1 MNYIKLIYLS
11 VFCGIITILAFFNIV
26 YSFYLNLYLNLNTY
40 IYTFF
45 ISIFLSLIFYIA
57 KNNNEKKTTI
67 YEKILTILLG
77 YFLLPLIISIPFYFS
92 IYNLTFINSFFE
104 AISGFTSTGF
114 TIFNNINHIDQ
125 SLILWRS
132 ASQWVGGLYFL
143 FSIIVLIDIFDHSFK
158 KSLTNFIS
166 FNKAETLK
174 QSLKIFLLYSTM
186 TLVIFIILNIFDVR
200 LFNSLNLAMTIISS
214 GGFLPSN
221 DLSNILIKNSQIII
235 TSLLMLTSFFS
246 IFLTYN
252 LFFTKNHN
260 LNFFNEDIHLLIYF
274 LTLLLIFFIFPNYDN
289 NFSQLFLSLTSS
301 VSNIGFS
308 LNNDLPN
315 LSFIFLIFVMIG
327 GSFFSTSSGI
337 RFLKVYSLFKYSINE
352 ILSYSRPKN
361 IYINKHLF
369 SKEFF
374 KIDEI
379 YKYFLSILIFILSLL
394 FLTFL
399 LTLSGIEFES
409 SFKLSI
415 LTLMNT
421 VNSSMYGLSDFSF
434 YDLHFLNKYY
444 LIFFMIMGRFELLTL
459 LIVCKKFLF
468 KNWIRTI
475 NIFNIFI
482 CTLSSAG

>member
-11 VFCGIITILAFFNIV
+11 IFFVLFSILSFFNIA
-26 YSFYLNLYLNLNTY
+26 YSYYLNLYLNLNTY
-40 IYTFF
+40 VYTFL
-45 ISIFLSLIFYIA
+45 ISIILAFLFYIS
-57 KNNNEKKTTI
+57 KSNDEKKTTV

-77 YFLLPLIISIPFYFS
+77 YFLLPIVIAIPFYFS
-92 IYNLTFINSFFE
+92 IYNLTFVNSYFE

-114 TIFNNINHIDQ
+114 TIFDNINQIDQ

-143 FSIIVLIDIFDHSFK
+143 FSIILLIDIFDHSFK

-174 QSLKIFLLYSTM
+174 QTLKIFFLYSLI
-186 TLVIFIILNIFDVR
+186 TLAIFIILNIFEIR
-200 LFNSLNLAMTIISS
+200 MFNSLNLAMTVISS

-221 DLSNILIKNSQIII
+221 NLSNILINNSQIVI

-246 IFLTYN
+246 IFLAYN
-252 LFFTKNHN
+252 LVFTKNHN
-260 LNFFNEDIHLLIYF
+260 LNFFNEDIHLLFYF
-274 LTLLLIFFIFPNYDN
+274 LTLLFVFFTFLNFDN
-289 NFSQLFLSLTSS
+289 DFYELFLSLTSS

-308 LNNDLPN
+308 LDNNSPQ
-315 LSFIFLIFVMIG
+315 LSFIFLILVIIG

-337 RFLKVYSLFKYSINE
+337 RFLKVYSLFKFSINE

-361 IYINKHLF
+361 VFINKHLF

-374 KIDEI
+374 KLSEI
-379 YKYFLSILIFILSLL
+379 YKYFLTVIIFIISFLL
-394 FLTFL
+394 LTFL
-399 LTLSGIEFES
+399 LVLSGIEFEN

-421 VNSSMYGLSDFSF
+421 VNSSMYGLGDFSF
-434 YDLHFLNKYY
+434 SNLHYFTKYY
-444 LIFFMIMGRFELLTL
+444 LIFFMIIGRLEFLTL
-459 LIVCKKFLF
+459 LIICKKFLF
-468 KNWIRTI
+468 KN
-475 NIFNIFI
+475 
-482 CTLSSAG
+482 